1 MSRRNGLQFRPKQR
15 PDNTVAMSEAG
26 KSPSPETPIRDAACL
41 VVIDTTGTEPTLLM
55 GRRHADQVFLPDKWV
70 FPGGRVEDDDRA
82 LADGFRGAFA
92 PTGLA
97 HEIKPFALAAV
108 RELCE
113 ETGFLIGH
121 KDPFTNASVTWGTFA
136 ATGYTPAPAHLLPL
150 ARAITPPGRVRR
162 YDTWFF
168 MANASAISGNLAMT
182 DGELLDLGW
191 FTFSKACD
199 LDLPHITRLILGDV
213 GTLFQ
218 EAQASQQSADLL
230 PYYYSDQSAFRR
242 DLISCKVA
250 PPVP

>member
-1 MSRRNGLQFRPKQR
+1 MSQRNGLQFRPKRR
-15 PDNTVAMSEAG
+15 PDNTLAMSKAG
-26 KSPSPETPIRDAACL
+26 KSQLAATPIRDAACL
-41 VVIDTTGTEPTLLM
+41 LVIDTTGTEPTLLM

-82 LADGFRGAFA
+82 LADGFTGAFA
-92 PTGLA
+92 PTDLV

-113 ETGFLIGH
+113 ETGFIIGR

-136 ATGYTPAPAHLLPL
+136 ATGHTPAPAHLLPL

-168 MANASAISGNLAMT
+168 MANANAISGNLATT

-191 FTFSKACD
+191 FTFSKASD

-213 GTLFQ
+213 ATLFQ
-218 EAQASQQSADLL
+218 EARAFKQSADLL